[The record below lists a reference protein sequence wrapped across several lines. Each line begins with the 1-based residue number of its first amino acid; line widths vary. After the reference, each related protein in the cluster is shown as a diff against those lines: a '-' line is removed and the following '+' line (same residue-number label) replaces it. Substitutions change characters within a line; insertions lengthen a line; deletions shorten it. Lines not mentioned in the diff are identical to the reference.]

1 MVLRVGKSCGVCRKK
16 LNASRMRDVMQLR
29 ICVLLGALE
38 SSKDC
43 ELYDVLTMYTALK
56 IYKHSYSNSTLGIYM
71 FSYI

>member
-1 MVLRVGKSCGVCRKK
+1 
-16 LNASRMRDVMQLR
+16 MRDVMQLR

-71 FSYI
+71 FSYIWYLEFKSIRHCGGLEYFV